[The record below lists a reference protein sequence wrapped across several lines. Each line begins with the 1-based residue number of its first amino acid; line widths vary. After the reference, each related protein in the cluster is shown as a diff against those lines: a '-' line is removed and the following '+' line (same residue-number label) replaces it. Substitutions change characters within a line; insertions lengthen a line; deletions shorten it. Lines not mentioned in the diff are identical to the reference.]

1 MTNQTQNLASR
12 LTKRLF
18 AYAAVAGAAAA
29 AAPHAEAEII
39 ATQVH
44 TSIHYDYNLDLNH
57 DGINDF
63 QFHSYYFSV
72 DGSVTVKPLIQ
83 GNRIV
88 ATSQSCRAGAAAA
101 LPLGAVIGPGK
112 PFNANAN
119 CMALDEGGFYLG
131 PWADVR
137 DHYLGLAF
145 VIDGQIH
152 FGWARLGMKYFTCF
166 GCIEWIEGYAYETIP
181 GKPIIAGDTG
191 QSTKASA
198 QPATLG
204 ALAAG
209 APALN
214 LWRKQQEEQ
223 EDEVTPASK

>member
-1 MTNQTQNLASR
+1 MTDTAKPLPQL
-12 LTKRLF
+12 LTKRLL
-18 AYAAVAGAAAA
+18 AYSAMAAAGIA
-29 AAPHAEAEII
+29 SASHAEAEII

-44 TSIHYDYNLDLNH
+44 TSIHYNYYLDLNH

-63 QFHSYYFSV
+63 HIHSYYFSV

-88 ATSQSCRAGAAAA
+88 AVSQSCYPGAAAA
-101 LPLGAVIGPGK
+101 LPRGAVIGPGK

-137 DHYLGLAF
+137 DHYLGFAF

-152 FGWARLGMKYFTCF
+152 FGWARLSMKYFTCF

-191 QSTKASA
+191 QSTQSSA

-209 APALN
+209 APALS
-214 LWRKQQEEQ
+214 LWRKQEE
-223 EDEVTPASK
+223 EILTASGK

>member
-1 MTNQTQNLASR
+1 MAKEPRNLAPR
-12 LTKRLF
+12 LTKHLL

-29 AAPHAEAEII
+29 TASRAEAEII

-44 TSIHYDYNLDLNH
+44 TSIHYDYYLDLNH

-63 QFHSYYFSV
+63 HIHSYYFSV

-88 ATSQSCRAGAAAA
+88 ADAQSCYPLGAAA

-119 CMALDEGGFYLG
+119 CMALDLGGFYIG
-131 PWADVR
+131 PWVDVQ
-137 DHYLGLAF
+137 DHYLGFAF
-145 VIDGQIH
+145 VIDGKIH
-152 FGWARLGMKYFTCF
+152 FGWARLSMKYFTCF

-181 GKPIIAGDTG
+181 GKAIIAGDTG
-191 QSTKASA
+191 QSTQASG

-214 LWRKQQEEQ
+214 LWRKQEE
-223 EDEVTPASK
+223 EVAIGSSK

>member
-1 MTNQTQNLASR
+1 MSADPKPLSGRLA
-12 LTKRLF
+12 KRLL
-18 AYAAVAGAAAA
+18 AYATVAGAAAA
-29 AAPHAEAEII
+29 TASHAEAEIV

-44 TSIHYDYNLDLNH
+44 TSIHYDYYLDLNH

-63 QFHSYYFSV
+63 HIHSYYFSV

-88 ATSQSCRAGAAAA
+88 AGAQSCYPVAAAA
-101 LPLGAVIGPGK
+101 LPRGAVIGPGK
-112 PFNANAN
+112 PFNEHAN

-131 PWADVR
+131 PWVDVQ
-137 DHYLGLAF
+137 DHYLGFAF

-152 FGWARLGMKYFTCF
+152 FGWARLSMKYFTCF

-214 LWRKQQEEQ
+214 LWRKQEE
-223 EDEVTPASK
+223 EVTTMSSK